1 MVKQDKRPV
10 ADSQLQQEGKRKKE
24 EEETIISEKG

>member
-10 ADSQLQQEGKRKKE
+10 ADSQLQQEEKRKKE